1 MNKDIREL
9 AKKIV
14 STPEFVKGVSN
25 IISPLIKELAESQK
39 ELAESQ
45 EEINKR
51 LNRLEDKLNLLETK
65 TNQILNF
72 LYGNKNQ
79 NSPKSQIQDKYSIT
93 EDDLVN
99 IGEFSSI
106 KKGQNDSGKKISD
119 QIYENKKFDNKRSAK
134 FNFELFITNP
144 NEGKL
149 IKNIIPKKIKRH
161 NSSIYINTNL
171 CEDKM
176 RIKPDNKLK
185 LEKKKNSFYTLLTE
199 KAKKL
204 KNPNPKR
211 SISNRIKKK

>member
-25 IISPLIKELAESQK
+25 IISPLIK

-72 LYGNKNQ
+72 LYGNKNH
-79 NSPKSQIQDKYSIT
+79 NSPKSQIQDKYFIT

-119 QIYENKKFDNKRSAK
+119 KIYENKKFDNKRFAK

-176 RIKPDNKLK
+176 RIKPDNKFK
-185 LEKKKNSFYTLLTE
+185 IRKKEKFFLYSVNRESE
-199 KAKKL
+199 KIEK
-204 KNPNPKR
+204 
-211 SISNRIKKK
+211 

>member
-14 STPEFVKGVSN
+14 STPEFVKGVFN
-25 IISPLIKELAESQK
+25 IISPLIK

-106 KKGQNDSGKKISD
+106 KKGKNDSGKKISD
-119 QIYENKKFDNKRSAK
+119 QIYENKKFDNKRFAK

-171 CEDKM
+171 GEDKM
-176 RIKPDNKLK
+176 RIKPDNKLYTYH
-185 LEKKKNSFYTLLTE
+185 FYF
-199 KAKKL
+199 KF
-204 KNPNPKR
+204 
-211 SISNRIKKK
+211 